1 MSKNA
6 REAARRNA
14 HPDLKL
20 AFECAVL
27 VLGVVAAFAG
37 VLNST
42 NSDTK
47 PSAEGLGTAAVCL
60 VAAEALNRSRLQ
72 R

>member
-1 MSKNA
+1 MSENSDGVG
-6 REAARRNA
+6 RYA
-14 HPDLKL
+14 HPNLKG

-27 VLGVVAAFAG
+27 VLGLIAAFVG
-37 VLNST
+37 VSNST

-47 PSAEGLGTAAVCL
+47 PSVEGLGTAAVCL